1 MISLNE
7 NNKNP
12 SWVDGQI
19 PNFSGVKNLL
29 FPSPISELLGSKI
42 ICQNAIIDRNY
53 NRSKTTEQL
62 LEQKAPPT
70 PVIQTNIDVLTGE
83 RYANSVSSPNQF
95 NSISGYGLIN
105 GADAVAKATG
115 EEIPL
120 LNSPKN
126 QGNNWGQSM
135 IHAPEVWNAGY
146 TGEGVVVAVL
156 DSGVDY
162 THPDLINN
170 IWQNTREIPNNGI
183 DDDRN
188 GFVDDVTGW
197 DFVSQDNT
205 PLDESKHGTHVAGI
219 IAGENNNTGVTG
231 IAYDAKI
238 MPIRILD
245 ENGTGSINNFV
256 KGIHYA
262 VDNGANIINISMV
275 TSQPDSQLQD
285 AIEYAEGK
293 GVLVVMAA
301 GNNGAS
307 EPQYPADYAQNI
319 GIAVGSLDF
328 KQQIVSASNRAGET
342 PLNYVVAPGVN
353 IYSTVPNNEY
363 KKLSGT
369 SMATPFVAGVA
380 ALMLSANHSLTP
392 NRIKEILI
400 RSAIAL

>member
-1 MISLNE
+1 MIPLNE
-7 NNKNP
+7 NNK
-12 SWVDGQI
+12 I
-19 PNFSGVKNLL
+19 PRWGDSPTLICSGVNDLL
-29 FPSPISELLGSKI
+29 FQSPISAGLGSEI
-42 ICQNAIIDRNY
+42 ISQNSVIYRN
-53 NRSKTTEQL
+53 NDHQRIEQL
-62 LEQKAPPT
+62 LGQKTPPT
-70 PVIQTNIDVLTGE
+70 PVIKTNIDVLTGE
-83 RYANSVSSPNQF
+83 RYAKSVSSPNQF

-105 GADAVAKATG
+105 AADAVAQATG
-115 EEIPL
+115 EQIPL

-126 QGNNWGQSM
+126 QGNNWGQSI
-135 IHAPEVWNAGY
+135 IHAPEVWNTGY

-170 IWQNTREIPNNGI
+170 IWQNTTEITNNGI
-183 DDDRN
+183 DDDQN
-188 GFVDDVTGW
+188 GFVDDLTGW

-205 PLDESKHGTHVAGI
+205 PMDEKKHGTHVAGI
-219 IAGENNNTGVTG
+219 IAGENNNIGVTG
-231 IAYDAKI
+231 IAYHAKI
-238 MPIRILD
+238 MPIRVLD

-262 VDNGANIINISMV
+262 VDNGANIINISMA

-307 EPQYPADYAQNI
+307 EPEYPAKYAQNV
-319 GIAVGSLDF
+319 GIAVGSLALNGR
-328 KQQIVSASNRAGET
+328 IATASNRAGET
-342 PLNYVVAPGVN
+342 PLNYLVAPGVN
-353 IYSTVPNNEY
+353 IYSTVPDNQY

-392 NRIKEILI
+392 NQIKEILI

>member
-7 NNKNP
+7 NNKI
-12 SWVDGQI
+12 SRWGDGQI
-19 PNFSGVKNLL
+19 LNFSGVNDLL
-29 FPSPISELLGSKI
+29 FPSPISELFGSKI
-42 ICQNAIIDRNY
+42 ISQNAIIDRNY
-53 NRSKTTEQL
+53 NRSKTTDQL
-62 LEQKAPPT
+62 LEQKAPQT
-70 PVIQTNIDVLTGE
+70 PVIQTNIDAITGE

-105 GADAVAKATG
+105 AADAVAQATG

-120 LNSPKN
+120 LNSPNN

-135 IHAPEVWNAGY
+135 IHAPEVWNTGY

-170 IWQNTREIPNNGI
+170 IWQNTTEIPNNGI

-188 GFVDDVTGW
+188 GFVDDLTGW
-197 DFVSQDNT
+197 DFVSLDNT
-205 PLDESKHGTHVAGI
+205 PMDEKKHGTHVAGI
-219 IAGENNNTGVTG
+219 IAGENNNIGVTG

-262 VDNGANIINISMV
+262 VDNGANIINISMA

-307 EPQYPADYAQNI
+307 EPEYPAKYAQNL
-319 GIAVGSLDF
+319 GIAVGALALNGR
-328 KQQIVSASNRAGET
+328 IATASNRAGET
-342 PLNYVVAPGVN
+342 PLNYLVAPGVN
-353 IYSTVPNNEY
+353 IYSTVPDNQY

-392 NRIKEILI
+392 NQIKEILI